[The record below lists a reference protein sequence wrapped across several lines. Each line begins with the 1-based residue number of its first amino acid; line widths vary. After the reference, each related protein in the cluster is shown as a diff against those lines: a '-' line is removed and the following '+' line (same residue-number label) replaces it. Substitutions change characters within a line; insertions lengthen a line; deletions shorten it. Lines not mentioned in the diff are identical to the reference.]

1 MNFWNRSHSNLQT
14 TKEIWDEK
22 DGRVCLVQHFTALP
36 TLFLTEKKRTLH
48 NMTIFTN
55 TYISNLVSGLFTADI
70 KLHKL
75 TQLLSRTLHVHFIK
89 TKDKEFTTKWIR
101 WDNRCRV
108 FFFKLRVAW
117 HLRQYLWSLSA
128 RPGSGSVPAQSSRS
142 IKF

>member
-55 TYISNLVSGLFTADI
+55 TYISTCNLVSGLFTADI

-89 TKDKEFTTKWIR
+89 TKDNEFTAKWIR
-101 WDNRCRV
+101 WDNRCR
-108 FFFKLRVAW
+108 FFLNSASHDICDSIYDLCQQDLAVVLSLHRV
-117 HLRQYLWSLSA
+117 QD
-128 RPGSGSVPAQSSRS
+128 Q
-142 IKF
+142 

>member
-89 TKDKEFTTKWIR
+89 TKDNEFTAKWIR

-108 FFFKLRVAW
+108 FFLNSASHDIWDSIYDLCQQDLAVVLSLHRV
-117 HLRQYLWSLSA
+117 QD
-128 RPGSGSVPAQSSRS
+128 Q
-142 IKF
+142 

>member
-22 DGRVCLVQHFTALP
+22 DGRVCLVQHFTAIP

-89 TKDKEFTTKWIR
+89 TKDNEFTAKWIR
-101 WDNRCRV
+101 WDNRCR